1 LIELLIRTLC
11 DPLPDLP
18 ADGAYLFGQ
27 TADNQQSVFETGVDL
42 VKRQRARRLLIPD
55 STPRCGYPGF
65 RVWRQALGDLGLGE
79 SDIAGVSTASLPGL
93 NTLTEAE
100 ALVRHARA
108 EGMARILV
116 VAPPF
121 HQLRAFI
128 TTVSVVLR
136 EFPGLRV
143 YNRVGVAQPWD
154 DTVVHSQGVLQC
166 TRTDLIHSEIVRIE
180 RYRRKGDLVSQDE
193 VLAYLQWR
201 DR

>member
-11 DPLPDLP
+11 DLLPDLP

-42 VKRQRARRLLIPD
+42 VNRQRARRLLIPD
-55 STPRCGYPGF
+55 STPQCGYPGF
-65 RVWRQALGDLGLGE
+65 RAWRQALGGLGLGE
-79 SDIAGVSTASLPGL
+79 SDIVGVSTASLPGL
-93 NTLTEAE
+93 NTLAEAE

-108 EGMARILV
+108 EGLARIFV

-136 EFPGLRV
+136 EFPELRV
-143 YNRVGVAQPWD
+143 YNRVGAALPWD
-154 DTVVHSQGVLQC
+154 ETAVHSQGVLQC
-166 TRTDLIHSEIVRIE
+166 TRGELIHSELARIE

-193 VLAYLQWR
+193 VFAYLQWR